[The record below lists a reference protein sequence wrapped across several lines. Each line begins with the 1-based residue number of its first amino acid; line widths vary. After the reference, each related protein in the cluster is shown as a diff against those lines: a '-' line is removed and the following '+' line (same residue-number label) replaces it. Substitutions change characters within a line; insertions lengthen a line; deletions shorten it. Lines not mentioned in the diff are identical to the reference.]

1 MKPTLESDKLSIAEC
16 RKILNVNGVKYS
28 DEEIKKIREWIYYY
42 AELTLEL
49 LDGKRPQDINFLES
63 LLTQKVKFSGDEKHK
78 RLKR

>member
-16 RKILNVNGVKYS
+16 RKILNANGVKYS

-49 LDGKRPQDINFLES
+49 LDGKSPQDINLLES
-63 LLTQKVKFSGDEKHK
+63 LLTQNVKSSENEKHK
-78 RLKR
+78 KLNG